1 MPGEKTKGSLFK
13 NIIIKNASGKSI
25 DGINYFASLSVHSTK
40 NIIFDNILIKN
51 NSAFD
56 DMMHIIYSNNIQVL
70 NSNFLEAYKDSIDVD
85 ISQNIL
91 FKNSNI
97 INSGNDGI
105 DFMESTAQ
113 LHQMNILS
121 SGDKGV
127 SVGENSKVSIVD
139 SIVSLNNYGVAS
151 KDF

>member
-1 MPGEKTKGSLFK
+1 MESKKWGTIALHGEKTKGSLFK

-70 NSNFLEAYKDSIDVD
+70 NSNFLEADCNKEIWLKSQFSIQ
-85 ISQNIL
+85 SL
-91 FKNSNI
+91 CE
-97 INSGNDGI
+97 SG
-105 DFMESTAQ
+105 F
-113 LHQMNILS
+113 
-121 SGDKGV
+121 
-127 SVGENSKVSIVD
+127 
-139 SIVSLNNYGVAS
+139 
-151 KDF
+151 